1 MKHYFI
7 LSFDAETNT
16 WDWDTDQE
24 EVAFPDGTVYNEE
37 TNEWTIAYLGDGEY
51 IDNEDEV
58 SSQMYRHIRL
68 MNQEPVQG

>member
-7 LSFDAETNT
+7 LCFDAETNT

-24 EVAFPDGTVYNEE
+24 EVAFPNGTVYDEE
-37 TNEWTIAYLGDGEY
+37 TNTWTSAYLGDGEY

-58 SSQMYRHIRL
+58 S
-68 MNQEPVQG
+68 